1 MNTHADNKPSA
12 FWRLLPAVAALAVAL
27 PAAAQNNPFKIDD
40 QLYAVYQKAT
50 KMRYWHEGLQI
61 ADEMYR
67 KAEAMGDRKAQCL
80 ALTLPVQY
88 HYQIRTKDDT
98 KFEAAVKRLQE
109 CSKKYGYI
117 QYFYYAVSSRVNYL
131 VAKKQQ
137 PSEALVYM
145 EEMIEYARRNNH
157 VYGIFSGLKD
167 MAQFHRIHS
176 ENFLAIDNYRQAIE
190 LGNEYLPE
198 QDMSPLYRRIAEC
211 YENIYDYDGM
221 FYWAQS
227 GLAAAKTKAARKSL
241 VAKMAMAKFF
251 GGDHD
256 AFLRHYAE
264 YGGIDSRTK
273 DLIEL
278 EMLAAE
284 AVCSGSYKR
293 AYEAVKRI
301 PDGLVDR
308 KKVLLW
314 MEVSRLEGDYK
325 LIASNQRVYYR
336 TRINN
341 SDSVYAGGF
350 GSIDSYITNL
360 RIDYEHNLLESEH
373 QRLENQR
380 QLAGINNTKLELA
393 NTKLSLRNA
402 SLELARTRSNAEIM
416 RLSLYRKRLETER
429 LRGEIEAERA
439 QKAIGDTFFTTCAA
453 LGAIMAIAILL
464 YLRSRNRLLAKL
476 EAANRRLERRKRQ
489 LTEAIDKIQ
498 TADRAKSAFI
508 QNMGNDIRKPL
519 ENAVLSAR
527 LIATA
532 HRKKPTQQLGTLN
545 QELQSSTQT
554 MLDIVADV
562 LDKSKQL

>member
-1 MNTHADNKPSA
+1 MNTHADNKPST
-12 FWRLLPAVAALAVAL
+12 FWRPLLAVAAFVVAL
-27 PAAAQNNPFKIDD
+27 PAAAQNNPFKIND
-40 QLYAVYQKAT
+40 QLYAIYQKAT
-50 KMRYWHEGLQI
+50 KVRYRHEGLAI

-67 KAEAMGDRKAQCL
+67 KAEAMGDRKAQCI
-80 ALTLPVQY
+80 ALTLPIQY
-88 HYQIRTKDDT
+88 HYQIRAKDDSE
-98 KFEAAVKRLQE
+98 FEAAVKRLQE
-109 CSKKYGYI
+109 CSKKYGYM
-117 QYFYYAVSSRVNYL
+117 QYFYYAVSSRVNYITTR
-131 VAKKQQ
+131 KNQ
-137 PSEALVYM
+137 PSEAIVYM
-145 EEMIEYARRNNH
+145 EEMLEYARRNKH

-211 YENIYDYDGM
+211 YENIFDYDGM
-221 FYWAQS
+221 FYWAQR
-227 GLAAAKTKAARKSL
+227 GLAAAKTKTAHKSL
-241 VAKMAMAKFF
+241 IAKMALAKFF
-251 GGDHD
+251 GDNHD
-256 AFLRHYAE
+256 AFLRYYAE

-273 DLIEL
+273 DLVEMEL
-278 EMLAAE
+278 LAAD
-284 AVCSGSYKR
+284 AVCSGSYIR
-293 AYEAVKRI
+293 AYEAVNRI
-301 PDGLVDR
+301 PDRLIDR

-314 MEVSRLEGDYK
+314 MEVARLEDDYK

-373 QRLENQR
+373 QRLENER

-393 NTKLSLRNA
+393 NTRLSLRNA

-545 QELQSSTQT
+545 QELHSSTQA

>member
-1 MNTHADNKPSA
+1 
-12 FWRLLPAVAALAVAL
+12 
-27 PAAAQNNPFKIDD
+27 
-40 QLYAVYQKAT
+40 
-50 KMRYWHEGLQI
+50 
-61 ADEMYR
+61 
-67 KAEAMGDRKAQCL
+67 
-80 ALTLPVQY
+80 
-88 HYQIRTKDDT
+88 
-98 KFEAAVKRLQE
+98 
-109 CSKKYGYI
+109 
-117 QYFYYAVSSRVNYL
+117 
-131 VAKKQQ
+131 
-137 PSEALVYM
+137 
-145 EEMIEYARRNNH
+145 
-157 VYGIFSGLKD
+157 
-167 MAQFHRIHS
+167 
-176 ENFLAIDNYRQAIE
+176 
-190 LGNEYLPE
+190 
-198 QDMSPLYRRIAEC
+198 
-211 YENIYDYDGM
+211 
-221 FYWAQS
+221 
-227 GLAAAKTKAARKSL
+227 
-241 VAKMAMAKFF
+241 MAKFF

-256 AFLRHYAE
+256 AFLRYYAE
-264 YGGIDSRTK
+264 YGDIDSRTK

-284 AVCSGSYKR
+284 AVCSGSYER
-293 AYEAVKRI
+293 AFEAVNRI
-301 PDGLVDR
+301 PDRLVDR

-393 NTKLSLRNA
+393 NTRLSLRNA

-476 EAANRRLERRKRQ
+476 EAANQRLERRKRQ

-508 QNMGNDIRKPL
+508 QNMGTDIRKPL